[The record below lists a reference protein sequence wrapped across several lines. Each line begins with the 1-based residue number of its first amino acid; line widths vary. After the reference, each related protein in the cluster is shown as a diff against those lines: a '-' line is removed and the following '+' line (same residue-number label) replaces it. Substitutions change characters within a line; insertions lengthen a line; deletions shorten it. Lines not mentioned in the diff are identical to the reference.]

1 MQEEVFGKTEN
12 KVDFPEKMF
21 YKIGEVSRIL
31 KVKPFVIRYW
41 ESEFKQLRPSKNGT
55 GQRVFRKKD
64 ILLLLRIKELL
75 YEELYTI
82 PGAKKR
88 LQKDRREM
96 KKIQVTDEKSAKMRD
111 KLQNH
116 KNKLVEI
123 KTFLESYSN

>member
-1 MQEEVFGKTEN
+1 MQEEVFGKIEN

-96 KKIQVTDEKSAKMRD
+96 KKIQVTDEKSAKIRD